1 MFVILLGPPGAGK
14 GTQAE
19 LLAASLGVPKISTG
33 ELFREAM
40 AQGTALGQDVATYI
54 DRGQLV
60 PDETTMGVLR
70 KRLENPDAEAGAVL
84 DGFPRTIKQA
94 EQLDCLL
101 DERGS
106 TVDRVIDVDVPT
118 AEIVRRLSGRW
129 TCRNCNASYH
139 EQFAPPKQPGLCD
152 RCGGALY
159 QRSDDRPEAITV
171 RLDTYRQRT
180 EPLVDYY
187 KKALKLRV
195 VAGNQPKDVVTR
207 ALISAV
213 TDEALGN

>member
-40 AQGTALGQDVATYI
+40 AEGSTLGKDVATYI

-70 KRLENPDAEAGAVL
+70 KRLELPDAAAGAVL

-94 EQLDCLL
+94 EQLDFLL
-101 DERGS
+101 NQQGS
-106 TVDRVIDVDVPT
+106 SVDRVIDVHVPT
-118 AEIVRRLSGRW
+118 LDIVRRLSGRW
-129 TCRNCNASYH
+129 TCRKCNASYH
-139 EQFAPPKQPGLCD
+139 ETFAPPQKTGICD
-152 RCGGALY
+152 RCGGTLY
-159 QRSDDRPEAITV
+159 QRSDDRAEAITV

-187 KKALKLRV
+187 KKASKLRV
-195 VAGNQPKDVVTR
+195 VAGNLPKEDVTK
-207 ALISAV
+207 AMIHAV
-213 TDEALGN
+213 SDGAKGV